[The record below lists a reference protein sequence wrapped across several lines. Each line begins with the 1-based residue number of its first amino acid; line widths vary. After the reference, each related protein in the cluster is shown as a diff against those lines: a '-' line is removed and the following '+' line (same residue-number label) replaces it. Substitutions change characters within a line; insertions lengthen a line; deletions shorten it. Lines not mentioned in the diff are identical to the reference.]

1 LKKIV
6 LIIVLAILSLSLK
19 SQTYDTLVY
28 IPAEIEA
35 CPSTFNTDA
44 DSIKFY
50 SAFTYYGQ
58 RRQFCPNNDYDPF
71 YSGYVIGSNSYF
83 PEMFA
88 QPYFM
93 DSTVRVVGAA
103 VQFMG
108 AKQNI
113 AIPHL
118 NLYLQDTGFS
128 TILASTVFMRTFDS
142 TITTSPFMSKYILGN
157 FYFDTPVDI
166 KNFVLAAECPLLD
179 PSNTVSRFNHT
190 LSAFDTSSCLGKD
203 VQCYTGHSPYF
214 KKNGV
219 WTKFED
225 DYVYEIFSKMHIY
238 IFPILTFKRNS
249 SIDEITK
256 SEIQVNVFP
265 NPAKD
270 NINITCSFIIEEV
283 KILDIMGRKVKEVE
297 VKDYSKT
304 INTQNF
310 SKGIYI
316 AKIKT
321 QQGTTTKKFSVE

>member
-1 LKKIV
+1 MKKIV

-58 RRQFCPNNDYDPF
+58 RRLNCPNNDYDF
-71 YSGYVIGSNSYF
+71 YYSGYLIGSNSYF

-103 VQFMG
+103 VQFRG
-108 AKQNI
+108 HKQYMT
-113 AIPHL
+113 IPHL

-128 TILASTVFMRTFDS
+128 TILASTLFM
-142 TITTSPFMSKYILGN
+142 TTYDTTQSQSYILGN

-166 KNFVLAAECPLLD
+166 KNFVLAAETPLLA
-179 PSNTVSRFNHT
+179 PGNYPSRFNHT

-256 SEIQVNVFP
+256 REIQVNVFP

-270 NINITCSFIIEEV
+270 NINIACSFIIEEV
-283 KILDIMGRKVKEVE
+283 EILDIMGRKVKEVE

-321 QQGTTTKKFSVE
+321 QQGTTTKKFRIE

>member
-1 LKKIV
+1 MKKIV

-44 DSIKFY
+44 DSILFY
-50 SAFTYYGQ
+50 SAFTYYGL
-58 RRQFCPNNDYDPF
+58 RRQYCPNNDYDPF
-71 YSGYVIGSNSYF
+71 YSGYLVGTNSYF

-103 VQFMG
+103 VQFAG
-108 AKQNI
+108 AKQYMT
-113 AIPHL
+113 IPHL

-128 TILASTVFMRTFDS
+128 AILASTLFM
-142 TITTSPFMSKYILGN
+142 TTYDTTQSQSYILGN

-166 KNFVLAAECPLLD
+166 KNFVLAAETPLLA
-179 PSNTVSRFNHT
+179 PGNYLSRFNHT

-283 KILDIMGRKVKEVE
+283 KILDIMGRKVKEEE

-304 INTQNF
+304 INTQNL

-321 QQGTTTKKFSVE
+321 QQGTTTKKFTIE

>member
-1 LKKIV
+1 MKKIV
-6 LIIVLAILSLSLK
+6 LIILLAILSLSLK

-44 DSIKFY
+44 DSILFY
-50 SAFTYYGQ
+50 STFTYYGL
-58 RRQFCPNNDYDPF
+58 RRQYCPNNDYDPF
-71 YSGYVIGSNSYF
+71 YSGYLVGTNSYF

-103 VQFMG
+103 VQFAG
-108 AKQNI
+108 AKQYMT
-113 AIPHL
+113 IPHL

-128 TILASTVFMRTFDS
+128 TILASTLFMTTTDS
-142 TITTSPFMSKYILGN
+142 TVSPDLWSRFKIGH

-166 KNFVLAAECPLLD
+166 KNFVLAAECPLFQTG
-179 PSNTVSRFNHT
+179 NIVSRFNHT

-256 SEIQVNVFP
+256 REIQVNVFP

-283 KILDIMGRKVKEVE
+283 EILDIMGRKVKEVE

-321 QQGTTTKKFSVE
+321 QQGIATKKFSVE